1 MAVPRSKIVD
11 PKVTRWYHCISKCVR
26 GATLLEL
33 ERKAWIRRR
42 LEELVGIFAIEVASF
57 SVLDNH
63 LHLLLYLD
71 TGAPRRWSKAQ
82 VLQRWAQLHP
92 PRNACRRQLV
102 GKQLQRWIKEKQAD
116 HQFVNQLRQRLVNL
130 GWFMK
135 SLKEPLSR
143 LANEADG
150 EGGAFWN
157 ARYKSIA
164 VLDEAALLATSIY
177 IDLNPLAAGLVALPE
192 QAPFTSLYLRVEN
205 CRRQGRWADLLA
217 ARGGAA
223 LGVSRCRGMENSLW
237 LCPIENRVDAGR
249 TRPGLLEGFS
259 LGNYLLM
266 LDETSRQLRPGKAR
280 VNPAADALLE
290 RLGTTRA
297 RWEATM
303 ERLFARPM
311 AWGVAFAFDRE
322 KLRAAA
328 RQRGCHHLANLNGC
342 ST

>member
-1 MAVPRSKIVD
+1 
-11 PKVTRWYHCISKCVR
+11 
-26 GATLLEL
+26 LEL
-33 ERKAWIRRR
+33 ERKQWIRQR
-42 LEELVGIFAIEVASF
+42 LEELVGIFAIDVASF

-63 LHLLLYLD
+63 LHVLVYLD
-71 TGAPRRWSKAQ
+71 VGAPRRWSKTQ
-82 VLQRWAQLHP
+82 VLERWAQLYP
-92 PRNACRRQLV
+92 PRNACRQRLGGQQL
-102 GKQLQRWIKEKQAD
+102 KRWIKEQRAD
-116 HQFVNQLRQRLVNL
+116 HQFVHQLRKRLVDL

-150 EGGAFWN
+150 EEGAFWA

-177 IDLNPLAAGLVALPE
+177 IDLNPLAAGLVPLPE

-205 CRRQGRWADLLA
+205 CRRQGRGADLLA
-217 ARGGAA
+217 ARRGTA

-249 TRPGLLEGFS
+249 TRQGLLEGCS
-259 LGNYLLM
+259 LGSYLLL
-266 LDETSRQLRPGKAR
+266 LDETSRRVRAGKAR
-280 VNPAADALLE
+280 VHPAADALLE

-297 RWEATM
+297 RWEATL
-303 ERLFARPM
+303 ERLFARPIP
-311 AWGVAFAFDRE
+311 WGVAFAFDRE

-342 ST
+342 PT